1 MEVKMRKQ
9 GDRRAAGIAVFLFLA
24 LIAVSVLPGAYAD
37 AAAAKLTVSAQEY
50 NLSVAQLP
58 DGVTRAYAKLHDASL
73 NAKEYELALFDSYE
87 AMIAMEEALEAAGE
101 RLADIDF
108 LAVETILY
116 QSDEDG
122 DFYPVEERCGMT
134 LICPIPSPLA
144 ANAENVQIT
153 AVSADGKLQRI
164 ASEFVEVSGVQC
176 RKFDI
181 GAFDT
186 YAFLYKKTGTLTS
199 GAAPTPTKAPVK
211 TPTPTPTRAAVK
223 TPTPVPTKAPEK
235 TPTPA
240 PTKAPEK
247 TPVPTRAETKPTPAP
262 TKNPAKPTP
271 TPTKALAGST
281 TGNRP
286 GGGMSANVTTQP
298 VRDKTPQTGDDF
310 SRAGYLALF
319 AAGAAGLGGI
329 LLYIGR
335 KK

>member
-1 MEVKMRKQ
+1 MEVKMKKQ
-9 GDRRAAGIAVFLFLA
+9 GDRRAAGIALFLFLA

-37 AAAAKLTVSAQEY
+37 AAATKLTVSSKEY
-50 NLSVAQLP
+50 NLSVEQLP
-58 DGVTRAYAKLHDASL
+58 DGVTKAYAKLHDTSL
-73 NAKEYELALFDSYE
+73 KAGEYELALFDSYE

-101 RLADIDF
+101 KLADIDF
-108 LAVETILY
+108 LAMETILY

-122 DFYPVEERCGMT
+122 DYYPVEERCGVT

-144 ANAENVQIT
+144 ANAEKVQIT
-153 AVSADGKLQRI
+153 AVSNDGKLQRI
-164 ASEFVEVSGVQC
+164 ASDFVEVNGVKC

-181 GAFDT
+181 GVFDT

-199 GAAPTPTKAPVK
+199 GASPTPTKAPVK
-211 TPTPTPTRAAVK
+211 TPTPAPTKAPAK
-223 TPTPVPTKAPEK
+223 TPTPVPTKAPAK
-235 TPTPA
+235 TPTPAPTKGAVTTPTSA

-247 TPVPTRAETKPTPAP
+247 TPVPTKKPA
-262 TKNPAKPTP
+262 TP
-271 TPTKALAGST
+271 TPTKALAGGS

-286 GGGMSANVTTQP
+286 GGESSAGVTTTP

-310 SRAGYLALF
+310 SRAGYLMLF

-329 LLYIGR
+329 LLYTGR